1 MQTRRIRFPST
12 VVTLTDIW
20 ACQTAVL
27 SCIQP
32 VPSQVSNG
40 VVDMYVWRIF
50 NDVHRRI

>member
-1 MQTRRIRFPST
+1 
-12 VVTLTDIW
+12 
-20 ACQTAVL
+20 
-27 SCIQP
+27 